1 MKSEDFII
9 KCKVIKEFTLKDFD
23 KLENLV
29 RGGYKNDY
37 GKLHTNDIFECDK
50 KMADYLMGENPF
62 NETVIKIL
70 EVEPE
75 KEMKRAIIE
84 TDPMAEELF
93 NTKLNEIEKHKKKKK
108 NKKSS
113 SK

>member
-37 GKLHTNDIFECDK
+37 GKLYTNDIFECEK
-50 KMADYLMGENPF
+50 EMADYLMGKNPY
-62 NETVIKIL
+62 NEVVIKIL
-70 EVEPE
+70 EVEP
-75 KEMKRAIIE
+75 KNKS
-84 TDPMAEELF
+84 
-93 NTKLNEIEKHKKKKK
+93 KKK
-108 NKKSS
+108 NKKVSE
-113 SK
+113 